1 MAITALPRTERPDGV
16 EDGPGAPDG
25 RLLYIKATLSGD
37 EPVDVKNFAAL
48 HPAFPHDPTGN
59 QFFDED
65 RFESYR
71 ALGYH
76 SVMSA
81 AGELVDADAWDLCAG
96 VARAS
101 PPGPPG
107 SDLDFSTATQP

>member
-1 MAITALPRTERPDGV
+1 IRYSLV
-16 EDGPGAPDG
+16 DGPGVPDG
-25 RLLYIKATLSGD
+25 LLLYFKATLSGD
-37 EPVDVKNFAAL
+37 EPVDVRTFASQD
-48 HPAFPHDPTGN
+48 PAFPHDPTGN

-76 SVMSA
+76 SIMTA
-81 AGELVDADAWDLCAG
+81 AGKLSDADVWDLAAA

-101 PPGPPG
+101 Q
-107 SDLDFSTATQP
+107 STTTATPPATV